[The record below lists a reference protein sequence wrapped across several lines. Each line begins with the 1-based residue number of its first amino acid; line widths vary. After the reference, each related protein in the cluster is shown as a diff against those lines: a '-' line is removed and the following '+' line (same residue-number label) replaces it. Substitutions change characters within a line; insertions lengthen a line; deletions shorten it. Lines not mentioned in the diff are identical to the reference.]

1 MATSFTNNWKNI
13 LDKLQSLLRAEFGN
27 TLPVYIGENEKAGSQ
42 YLRLEPKGSDLVD
55 YMTNSET
62 REFSIDM
69 FLYFGDKSDSRTA
82 LDAILRLVS
91 RVESLIHDNI
101 IITLSDSTTLYNC
114 RIESTDLNQEDS
126 EFNTVLFNLKAEHTI
141 TF

>member
-1 MATSFTNNWKNI
+1 M
-13 LDKLQSLLRAEFGN
+13 QSVLRTEFGN
-27 TLPVYIGENEKAGSQ
+27 ALPVFVGENKKAGSQ

-62 REFSIDM
+62 REFNIDI

-82 LDAILRLVS
+82 LDAVLRLMS
-91 RVESLIHDNI
+91 RIEALIHDNI
-101 IITLSDSTTLYNC
+101 IITLSDSTKLYNC

-126 EFNTVLFNLKAEHTI
+126 EFNIVLFNFKAEHTI